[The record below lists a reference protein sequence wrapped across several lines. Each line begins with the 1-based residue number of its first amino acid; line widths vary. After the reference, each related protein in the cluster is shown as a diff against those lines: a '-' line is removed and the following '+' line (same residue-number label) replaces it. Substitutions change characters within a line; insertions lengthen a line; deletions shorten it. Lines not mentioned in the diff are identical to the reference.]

1 MSLPVL
7 AFVDLDDTLFQTRA
21 KCPTDGLSDDLQ
33 PASTNEAGQP
43 HGFSTGKQRALLEH
57 LLATATVIPTTG
69 RNMAALKRV
78 NLPVGGARILNHGAT
93 ILDAGGTPDPTWQ
106 ERTRGIA
113 EAHHDLLRAVRAELA
128 EALHAHS
135 QLRVTLHAEAD
146 GIPIYALIKSP
157 RPDRA
162 AMQAAFEAVNALAA
176 RHPEL
181 HPFAYGR
188 AVTLIPRET
197 SKAAAVRELIRRH
210 GGRAATLSV
219 GVGDALSDS
228 GFMAE
233 CDYALTPRASQI
245 MEALLELSHVR
256 H

>member
-21 KCPTDGLSDDLQ
+21 KCPPDCAPDDLQ
-33 PASTNEAGQP
+33 AVSRNEAGQP

-57 LLATATVIPTTG
+57 LLASATVIPTTG
-69 RNMAALKRV
+69 RNLAALKRV
-78 NLPVGGARILNHGAT
+78 NLPFGGARILNHGAT
-93 ILDAGGTPDPTWQ
+93 ILGDDGTPDAAWQ
-106 ERTRGIA
+106 ERTRSIA
-113 EAHHDLLRAVRAELA
+113 EAHHDLLQNVRAELA
-128 EALHAHS
+128 ERLAAYPE
-135 QLRVTLHAEAD
+135 LRVSLHAEAD
-146 GIPIYALIKSP
+146 GVPIYALVKSP
-157 RPDRA
+157 RPDRTAMGA
-162 AMQAAFEAVNALAA
+162 AHDAVNVLADC
-176 RHPEL
+176 HPEL